1 MLNDEWKIPEC
12 DKSKILEVLD
22 FVENQVS
29 KELQQATLE
38 VLLSF
43 YLQSETTPSRKKDS
57 TNINAVTLRN
67 RGNEVGPLVD
77 SFLQKPVDWSE
88 YDEIFSRRGGILDK
102 SLLILYF
109 GHEEDCEWLMP
120 GEIARIL
127 KEKARVSSVY
137 TPNISNALKDARSFV
152 DRRSR
157 ETGYEYRLTLNG
169 EEYVKSLI
177 KKEVKRN
184 G

>member
-1 MLNDEWKIPEC
+1 MLNDEWKIPER
-12 DKSKILEVLD
+12 DRSKILKVLD
-22 FVENQVS
+22 FVEREVS
-29 KELQQATLE
+29 KEFQYAALE

-43 YLQSETTPSRKKDS
+43 YLQSGVASSHKKDF
-57 TNINAVTLRN
+57 TNINAVTLTSRN
-67 RGNEVGPLVD
+67 NEVESPVD

-88 YDEIFSRRGGILDK
+88 YNEIFSRKGGILDK
-102 SLLILYF
+102 SLLILHL
-109 GHEEDCEWLMP
+109 GHEGDCEWLMP

-137 TPNISNALKDARSFV
+137 APNISNALKDSRSFV
-152 DRRSR
+152 DRRSKQ
-157 ETGYEYRLTLNG
+157 TGYEYRLTLNG

-177 KKEVKRN
+177 NKEVKRS